1 MVLAGIGASP
11 VFGAAAMAAATTVT
25 AALVWAAGGRSRTP
39 AHLATVTCVA
49 AAVSLAVTLACLMG
63 LPLAWQ
69 AGISGMAESAALM
82 LLVAL
87 NARWSP
93 VRRAAAAGA
102 LAGLASSVCLLRFIT
117 PSSLLEG
124 VGACAFWSVGALV
137 AAGSGTYLRSL
148 DTRRVRAVTDVR
160 TALRL
165 QVAGDLHDFVAHDI
179 SEMVAHAQAGQ
190 VVGPGDP
197 GQALLAL
204 ERVEKAGQRAMSA
217 LDRTVLILR
226 EDELATT
233 SPLPGLAELPELA
246 ARFTAAGR
254 ARVRVD
260 MDPGVGETVPRETAA
275 TAFRVVAES
284 LTNVR
289 RHAPEATVVDVTVTV
304 ESATLVV
311 TVTNDGVTGPGE
323 GGRGGF
329 GLPVLARHL
338 RSLGGLL
345 HAAPV
350 RGGWSLTARIPLA
363 R

>member
-25 AALVWAAGGRSRTP
+25 AALVWVAGGRSRTS

-49 AAVSLAVTLACLMG
+49 AAVSLAVTLARLMG
-63 LPLAWQ
+63 LPLVWE

-93 VRRAAAAGA
+93 VRRAAVAGA

-117 PSSLLEG
+117 PSSVLEG
-124 VGACAFWSVGALV
+124 VGACAFWSVGVLV

-148 DTRRVRAVTDVR
+148 DTRRVRAVTDGR

-226 EDELATT
+226 EDGLATT

-246 ARFTAAGR
+246 DRFTAAGR

-260 MDPGVGETVPRETAA
+260 MDPGTGETVSRETSA

-311 TVTNDGVTGPGE
+311 TVTNDGVTGSGE
-323 GGRGGF
+323 SGRGGF

-338 RSLGGLL
+338 RSMGGLL

-350 RGGWSLTARIPLA
+350 HGGWSLTARIPLA